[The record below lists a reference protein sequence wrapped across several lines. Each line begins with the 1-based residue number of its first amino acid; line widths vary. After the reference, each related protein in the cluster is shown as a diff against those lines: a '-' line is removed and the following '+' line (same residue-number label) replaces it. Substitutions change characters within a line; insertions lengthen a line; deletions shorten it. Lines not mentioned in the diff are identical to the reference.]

1 MLKLT
6 SSFSKKVPAETQFSS
21 QSYHAAVE
29 VELPDGL
36 TEAQLKERIHNTFEL
51 VRNSVETEIGS
62 KTNGTAKPVAVQP
75 APQVPQQQQEQK
87 SEPASNKQ
95 VLYFLA
101 LARESGIKPD
111 AMLKKFNATSAYD
124 LNKQQC
130 SSLINELNP
139 FKKAA

>member
-36 TEAQLKERIHNTFEL
+36 TETQLKERIHSTFEL
-51 VRNSVETEIGS
+51 VRNSVEAEIGA
-62 KTNGTAKPVAVQP
+62 KANGAAKPAAAQP
-75 APQVPQQQQEQK
+75 APQQQEQK

-101 LARESGIKPD
+101 LARESGIKPE
-111 AMLKKFNATSAYD
+111 ALLKKFNASSAYD
-124 LNKQQC
+124 LNKAQC
-130 SSLINELNP
+130 SALINELAP